1 MKHKGRW
8 IIGGICL
15 LLMICGVFAMHY
27 IVDQANKLSI
37 KTPELEKIDEG
48 IYIGEYSIIPVFV
61 KVQVSV
67 EDDKISDITILKH
80 ENGLGGKAEKLVK
93 DIIKK
98 QSLDVDTISGAT
110 VSSKCILK
118 AIEQA
123 IEKGESHGK

>member
-1 MKHKGRW
+1 MKHKWRW

-15 LLMICGVFAMHY
+15 LLMICGVFAMHH

-37 KTPELEKIDEG
+37 EAPDLEKIDDG
-48 IYIGEYSIIPVFV
+48 IYIGEYDITPVSV
-61 KVQVSV
+61 MVQVSV

-80 ENGLGGKAEKLVK
+80 EHGLGGKAEKIVK

-123 IEKGESHGK
+123 IVKGEQYE